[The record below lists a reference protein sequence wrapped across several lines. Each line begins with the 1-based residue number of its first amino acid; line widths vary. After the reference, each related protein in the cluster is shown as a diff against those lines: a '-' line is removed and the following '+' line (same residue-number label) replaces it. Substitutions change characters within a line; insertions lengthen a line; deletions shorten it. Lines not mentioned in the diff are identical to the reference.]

1 MLDFI
6 RDIYASFRQTSLER
20 VKSPFLGALV
30 FSWLGFNWQ
39 MLAIVLFSEKKIED
53 RLDDINNSFGVGSY
67 LLAPICTTALI
78 VILLPQINK
87 LITKIQD
94 KPNSDTIEMS
104 LSSKIKI
111 AELQQSLAESEARK
125 KLADK
130 KEERFIE
137 ENIIS
142 IKKRYEKA
150 SSDLKDRENEIS
162 TLMKGVTDLQGQLA
176 KAESMLKVEQ
186 ESKAQIQK
194 ELILEKENNKVLGDK
209 IIETHNNY
217 NKYKSAFSSAE
228 DKLISFDKERLSIL
242 EKLQNIEASLK
253 SLAAQYPE
261 IFRIM
266 RFKDSFGFSI
276 NQDAKIMMG
285 NIDNELK
292 TRRLSKK

>member
-20 VKSPFLGALV
+20 VKSPFLGAFV

-39 MLAIVLFSEKKIED
+39 MLAILLFSTKDIEI
-53 RLDDINNSFGVGSY
+53 RLSDINDSFGIGSF
-67 LLAPICTTALI
+67 LIAPICTTALI

-130 KEERFIE
+130 REERFIE

-142 IKKRYEKA
+142 IKKGYEKA

-162 TLMKGVTDLQGQLA
+162 TLMKGATDLQGQLA
-176 KAESMLKVEQ
+176 KTESMLKVEQ

-194 ELILEKENNKVLGDK
+194 ELILEKENNKVLGGK
-209 IIETHNNY
+209 IIEAHNDF

-228 DKLISFDKERLSIL
+228 ERLTSFDKERISLR

-253 SLAAQYPE
+253 SLETQYPE
-261 IFRIM
+261 IFRIIK
-266 RFKDSFGFSI
+266 FNDSFGFSI

-292 TRRLSKK
+292 IRRLSKK